1 MSARPR
7 PRADEAAENYFYFF
21 GQGEAEGAAL
31 GKELLG
37 GKGQGLADM
46 TQAGIPVPPG
56 FTITTAACRWVSSH
70 GGKLPDGFATGQRM
84 ALARLERA
92 AGKRLGDAAD
102 PLLVSVRS
110 GAQFSM
116 PGMMDTILNLGLND
130 RAVLGLAARTQNP
143 RFAWDCYRRF
153 VSMFGNVVLGID
165 KDEFERPL
173 TELRRKRRAASD
185 ADLAADDLRALVT
198 VFQRVVRRHSGKDFP
213 QDPEAQLAQA
223 RDAVFRSWMGDRAV
237 TYRRLNRIPDDLG
250 TAVNVQAMVFGNLGD
265 TSATGVGFTRDP
277 ATGENKF
284 YGEYLVNAQG
294 EDVVAGIRTP
304 RPIQELKRDMPAAYA
319 ELVEITQRL
328 ERHYKDIQ
336 DFEFTIEENTL
347 YLLQT
352 RTGKRTGAAAV
363 KIAVDMVDEG
373 LITRNEALLRVEP
386 ESLNQLLHPRVDP
399 NADLTP
405 IAHGLA
411 ASPGAAVGRAV
422 FTADDA
428 EKWAARGEKVVL
440 VRKETVPDDIHGM
453 AAAQGILT
461 ATGGMTSHAAVVAR
475 GMGKCCVSGVSEIT
489 VDARA
494 RSFTAGGHVIR
505 QGDVIALDGTRGLV
519 FEGSVPTLEPG
530 LTPAFA
536 RFLAW
541 ADETRRLKVRANAD
555 VPTDAKKAREFGAE
569 GIGLCRTEHMFF
581 GEGRLPTVVD
591 MIFAASE
598 TRALEKASRDAAR
611 DLERAGKGPLQR
623 ELTAAARRVD
633 RELRAVRRR
642 YEHALAR
649 LLPVQ
654 RADFRG
660 LFETMDG
667 FGVTI
672 RLLDPPLHEF
682 LPKRET
688 IIEEVAEL
696 KGQIEIL
703 AAGRGGVRPDGK
715 PDRRR
720 KAAVDRRGLAVA
732 HARSLL
738 ALRRR
743 LVAKQRLLARVDEL
757 HEFNP
762 MLGHRGCRV
771 GITYPEVSAMQVR
784 AILEAAVAVAKKG
797 KKVLPEIMVPLVGHV
812 NELARQAELVR
823 LTAEEVFARTKFR
836 VPYLVGTMIEVP
848 RAALTAKEIAGAADF
863 FSFGTN
869 DLTQMTFGY
878 SRDDAGTFLPVYL
891 DTKILPADPF
901 VTIDVAGVGRLVR
914 LAVDEGRAA
923 KPGLKIGICGEHGGE
938 PASVEFCH
946 AAGLDY
952 VSCSPFRVPIAR
964 LAAAQAALRAS

>member
-1 MSARPR
+1 VSAPPR
-7 PRADEAAENYFYFF
+7 PRTDPATAYFYAF
-21 GQGEAEGAAL
+21 GAGESAGAGL
-31 GKELLG
+31 GKEELG
-37 GKGQGLADM
+37 GKGKGLADM
-46 TQAGIPVPPG
+46 ARAGIPVPPG
-56 FTITTAACRWVSSH
+56 FTITTAACRWVAAH
-70 GGKLPDGFATGQRM
+70 GGELPPGFAAAQ
-84 ALARLERA
+84 RA
-92 AGKRLGDAAD
+92 ALDKLEHAVGKRLGDPSD

-110 GAQFSM
+110 GAAISM
-116 PGMMDTILNLGLND
+116 PGMMDTVLNLGLND
-130 RAVLGLAARTQNP
+130 RSVVGLATRTENP
-143 RFAWDCYRRF
+143 RFAWDSYRRF
-153 VSMFGNVVLGID
+153 VSMFGNVVLLID
-165 KDEFERPL
+165 KDEFEGPL
-173 TELRRKRRAASD
+173 TALRNKRRVKTDAELRAE
-185 ADLAADDLRALVT
+185 DLQALVAQY
-198 VFQRVVRRHSGKDFP
+198 QRIVRRHAGREFP
-213 QDPEAQLAQA
+213 QEPEAQLALA

-265 TSATGVGFTRDP
+265 TSATGVGFTRNP
-277 ATGENKF
+277 STGENRF

-304 RPIQELKRDMPAAYA
+304 RPIEELKRDMPRAYD
-319 ELVEITQRL
+319 ELVGITSRL
-328 ERHYKDIQ
+328 ERYYKDVQ
-336 DFEFTIEENTL
+336 DFEFTIEDSTL

-363 KIAVDMVDEG
+363 QIAVDMVGEG
-373 LITRNEALLRVEP
+373 LITRDEAILRVDP
-386 ESLNQLLHPRVDP
+386 ESLNQLLHGRVDP
-399 NADLTP
+399 EADLVP

-475 GMGKCCVSGVSEIT
+475 GMGKCCVSGVSAIA
-489 VDARA
+489 VDERA
-494 RSFTAGGHVIR
+494 RTFTVGGRTIK
-505 QGDVIALDGTRGLV
+505 QGETISLDGTRGLV
-519 FEGSVPTLEPG
+519 FLGAVPTLEPG

-536 RFLAW
+536 QFLAW
-541 ADETRRLKVRANAD
+541 TDEVRRLKVRANAD
-555 VPTDAKKAREFGAE
+555 VPKDAKKAREFGAE

-581 GEGRLPTVVD
+581 AEERLDVVVD
-591 MIFAASE
+591 MIFAASA
-598 TRALEKASRDAAR
+598 TRGLEKSSRDAAR
-611 DLERAGKGPLQR
+611 EVERAGRGAQR
-623 ELTAAARRVD
+623 KERVQAARRLAG
-633 RELRAVRRR
+633 ELRTVKRR
-642 YEHALAR
+642 YEKALAT
-649 LLPVQ
+649 LLPFQ
-654 RADFRG
+654 RTDFRG

-688 IIEEVAEL
+688 LIQDVAEL
-696 KGQIEIL
+696 KGQVEIL
-703 AAGRGGVRPDGK
+703 EAGRTGVRPGGR
-715 PDRRR
+715 PDRR
-720 KAAVDRRGLAVA
+720 KDKGVDRRGLAA
-732 HARSLL
+732 ANARSLL

-743 LVAKQRLLARVDEL
+743 LMARERLLARVDEL

-784 AILEAAVAVAKKG
+784 AILEAAVHVAKKG
-797 KKVLPEIMVPLVGHV
+797 KTVLPEIMIPLVGHV

-823 LTAEEVFARTKFR
+823 RIAEEVFARAKMR
-836 VPYLVGTMIEVP
+836 VPYQVGTMIEVP
-848 RAALTAKEIAGAADF
+848 RAALTAGEIAAAADF

-878 SRDDAGTFLPVYL
+878 SRDDSGTFLPVYL
-891 DTKILPADPF
+891 DEKILPADPF

-914 LAVDEGRAA
+914 LAVDEGRGAR
-923 KPGLKIGICGEHGGE
+923 PDLKIGICGEHGGE
-938 PASVEFCH
+938 PDSVTFCH
-946 AAGLDY
+946 EAGLDY
-952 VSCSPFRVPIAR
+952 VSCSPYRVPIAR
-964 LAAAQAALRAS
+964 LAAAQAALRGR